1 MLNKP
6 QRPPKAAEAPT
17 PLGDGA
23 GHNTAPVTDA
33 WAERPARDPSTF
45 SSSVFG
51 TEESLLSEASATRLD
66 MLDAQSVLPGQERKG
81 WLAWW
86 ARFFSPPWIA
96 LLFVTGL
103 LRLALRRWIRHH
115 PGLLSRVAET
125 VFWPALF
132 VFLCFISN
140 PDNPFYI
147 NEGFPWPWLGPWLI
161 GLRYGVGYGAAAA
174 LGLLGS
180 WALLASVPP
189 AAAQFPRLYFLGGA
203 IATLIA
209 GEFGSYWRLN
219 VLRLQESLHF
229 LNDKVDRLTRR
240 LYLVKLSH
248 DELEYE
254 MVDRPGTLRESLI
267 ELRVLM
273 DRHTRE
279 NPLEEVGLPGAQFM
293 LDFVTQHCR
302 IESAAMYSVRM
313 EPTIELT
320 RVAVTGRMR
329 DPANDDPM
337 VVRALESGYQ
347 VHLQDALMESAPSNQ
362 LIAATPLISSER
374 QPFGLVAIGSM
385 PFTALTTDNLQTI
398 AVLIE
403 SYADYLRLSLN
414 ASEILSQW
422 PNAPRGLAGEFA
434 WLGRLFNEF
443 GLASRCVVWRV
454 HHAREQ
460 EMLLEVLELHSR
472 GETAW
477 RWPLDRKTQSGE
489 PCVIAL
495 VPFSDAAGVRIY
507 KQRIFDNMDRNF
519 GDLGADQL
527 SAFDFAIGRENSFAR
542 LRWLVEG
549 DTPDVASEKLRA
561 PKKSGK

>member
-1 MLNKP
+1 MLG
-6 QRPPKAAEAPT
+6 ET
-17 PLGDGA
+17 
-23 GHNTAPVTDA
+23 
-33 WAERPARDPSTF
+33 S
-45 SSSVFG
+45 
-51 TEESLLSEASATRLD
+51 ASRLD
-66 MLDAQSVLPGQERKG
+66 LQDAQNALRSEETPKG

-86 ARFFSPPWIA
+86 VRLVNHPWTA
-96 LLFVTGL
+96 TVFLLGL
-103 LRLALRRWIRHH
+103 VRMVLRRWIRHH
-115 PGLLSRVAET
+115 PGLLSRSLET
-125 VFWPALF
+125 ILWPALL
-132 VFLCFISN
+132 VFLCFVSN

-180 WALLASVPP
+180 WAVLAGSP
-189 AAAQFPRLYFLGGA
+189 QFPRLYFLGGA

-209 GEFGSYWRLN
+209 GEFGSYWRMQ

-229 LNDKVDRLTRR
+229 LNDKVERLTRR

-273 DRHTRE
+273 DRRTRE

-293 LDFVTQHCR
+293 LDFVVQHCR

-313 EPTIELT
+313 EPNIELT
-320 RVAVTGRMR
+320 RVAVAGRMR

-385 PFTALTTDNLQTI
+385 PFTSLTTDNLQTI
-398 AVLIE
+398 AVLVE

-422 PNAPRGLAGEFA
+422 PGAPRGLTGEFA
-434 WLGRLFNEF
+434 WLSRLFNEF

-454 HHAREQ
+454 RHSREK
-460 EMLLEVLELHSR
+460 EMLDEVLQLHSR

-477 RWPLDRKTQSGE
+477 RWPPGKTAGDSK

-507 KQRIFDNMDRNF
+507 KQRIFDSMDRNF

-527 SAFDFAIGRENSFAR
+527 NAFDFALGREHSFAR

-549 DTPDVASEKLRA
+549 DPKGDTPDKLRE
-561 PKKSGK
+561 PKKAKT